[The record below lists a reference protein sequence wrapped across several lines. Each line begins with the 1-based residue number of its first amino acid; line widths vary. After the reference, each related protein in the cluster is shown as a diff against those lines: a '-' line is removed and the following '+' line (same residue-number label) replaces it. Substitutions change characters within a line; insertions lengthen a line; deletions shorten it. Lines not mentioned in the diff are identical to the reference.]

1 MADESAPQGR
11 IQGPSSKYK
20 SKYKSSSISYSLNE
34 RVWEGIAAIDME
46 SWAKAYPACDIN
58 TELAKAGEWI
68 IANPAKG
75 KKSNYRRFIVNWL
88 SRSQDRGGGMA
99 SNRPE
104 PKASRIGSSWNA
116 EEVARATERN
126 RKRFPEL
133 NKEE

>member
-1 MADESAPQGR
+1 
-11 IQGPSSKYK
+11 
-20 SKYKSSSISYSLNE
+20 
-34 RVWEGIAAIDME
+34 ME

-88 SRSQDRGGGMA
+88 SRSQDRGGTDRTTGRA
-99 SNRPE
+99 GYKVSQV
-104 PKASRIGSSWNA
+104 GSSGNVA
-116 EEVARATERN
+116 EGIARATARN

-133 NKEE
+133 AEKE

>member
-1 MADESAPQGR
+1 
-11 IQGPSSKYK
+11 
-20 SKYKSSSISYSLNE
+20 
-34 RVWEGIAAIDME
+34 ME

-88 SRSQDRGGGMA
+88 SRSQDRGGGMS

-104 PKASRIGSSWNA
+104 PKASRTGENPKQDHAPEYWA
-116 EEVARATERN
+116 EVRRLKAKGLEGQALTDALAEYE
-126 RKRFPEL
+126 KSKK
-133 NKEE
+133 KEAS